1 MACLRCGKKTEEKQ
15 AFCDACLEEMQK
27 YPVKSGMAIQLPQ
40 RETTHP
46 ERKSPAHHR
55 EPEAAEQIAHLR
67 KMIRW
72 LIGMLALL
80 SVLLLMVAGML
91 LHVLEKDTS
100 TGIIGRNYT
109 TSTQETQP

>member
-1 MACLRCGKKTEEKQ
+1 MACLRCGKKTEERQ
-15 AFCDACLEEMQK
+15 AFCDSCLEEMQK
-27 YPVKSGMAIQLPQ
+27 HPVKPGVAIHLPQ
-40 RETTHP
+40 RDAVRP
-46 ERKSPAHHR
+46 ERKSPARHR
-55 EPEAAEQIAHLR
+55 EPETAEQIMHLR

-72 LIGMLALL
+72 LVGMLALL